1 MPLNLIMEMEVVNDM
16 DLEEDSAARQSFP
29 NIRLRGE
36 AVDSDEDYVQDIVED
51 VETEAD
57 VIKEEDFEED
67 DNPGM
72 RSVPNVLN
80 CCPLNDSLVSF
91 VIIMRTN
98 EFCPL
103 MLSHYCFITSLLT
116 LHKV

>member
-1 MPLNLIMEMEVVNDM
+1 M

-67 DNPGM
+67 DNPFK
-72 RSVPNVLN
+72 RAEK
-80 CCPLNDSLVSF
+80 CP
-91 VIIMRTN
+91 
-98 EFCPL
+98 
-103 MLSHYCFITSLLT
+103 
-116 LHKV
+116 